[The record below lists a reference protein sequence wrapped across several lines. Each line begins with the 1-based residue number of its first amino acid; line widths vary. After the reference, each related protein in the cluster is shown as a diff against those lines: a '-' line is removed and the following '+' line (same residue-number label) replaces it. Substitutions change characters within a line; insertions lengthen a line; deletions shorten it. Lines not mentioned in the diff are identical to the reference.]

1 MDEII
6 KSLAMLR
13 AENNLSQRDLARKLN
28 IQPGT
33 IGMYE
38 SGKRTP
44 PLSRAIEIARFFDIP
59 VEQISFSTV
68 NYNKKVEGK

>member
-1 MDEII
+1 MYETI

-59 VEQISFSTV
+59 VEKISFSTI
-68 NYNKKVEGK
+68 NYNKKGEGE

>member
-1 MDEII
+1 MDEGI

-44 PLSRAIEIARFFDIP
+44 PLGRAIEIARFFGIP
-59 VEQISFSTV
+59 VEQISFSTT
-68 NYNKKVEGK
+68 NYNKKGEGK

>member
-1 MDEII
+1 MDNL
-6 KSLAMLR
+6 KTLAELR
-13 AENNLSQRDLARKLN
+13 AELNLSQRDLAKKLN

-44 PLSRAIEIARFFDIP
+44 PLSRAIEIAQLFSVP
-59 VEQISFSTV
+59 VEMISFST
-68 NYNKKVEGK
+68 NCNNEGGVK